1 MQDTVA
7 SNSSPVKEPI
17 SNSKVKSHGVL
28 IAELF
33 AAQQKTLR
41 AAEEDRS

>member
-7 SNSSPVKEPI
+7 SSPVKEPI
-17 SNSKVKSHGVL
+17 SKVKSHGVL
-28 IAELF
+28 IAERF
-33 AAQQKTLR
+33 AAQQKALR